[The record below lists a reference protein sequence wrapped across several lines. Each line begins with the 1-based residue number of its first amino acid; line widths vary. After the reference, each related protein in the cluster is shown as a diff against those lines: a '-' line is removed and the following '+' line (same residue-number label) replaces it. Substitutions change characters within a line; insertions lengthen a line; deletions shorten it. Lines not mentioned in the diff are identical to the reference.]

1 MVIWQFSKFLY
12 ALYNLHLITFKYHK
26 NSFRFLYTISPLY
39 LYTLILLNLSCQK
52 EIDLN
57 LPEAEEQIVVDGYI
71 ENNAYPYVVL
81 TRSVPFFSE
90 IDSVQ
95 LRSLVVTTAKVTV
108 TCDSVSEI
116 LTLQPNEKFFPPYVY
131 RGTTFKGEA
140 GKKYS
145 LKVEVSNKV
154 ITANTSITNKASID
168 SIWFEPLKDNDTLGL
183 LWMQIQDNPN
193 ESDYYRVLT
202 KRKGKDS
209 NYIPSMIF
217 SAFSDINFN
226 GKLFKIAV
234 YKGITDFSHPLEDI
248 YFNIKDTVNI
258 RLSTMDKESYNCW
271 MSLQNEMVNYGN
283 PLAEPNNPIVTNITN
298 GIGVWTGFGSNYYVY
313 TPR

>member
-1 MVIWQFSKFLY
+1 MENKVL
-12 ALYNLHLITFKYHK
+12 K
-26 NSFRFLYTISPLY
+26 NII
-39 LYTLILLNLSCQK
+39 LILILAFFSCQK

-81 TRSVPFFSE
+81 TKSVPFFSD
-90 IDSVQ
+90 IDSAQ
-95 LRSLVVTTAKVTV
+95 LRNLIVTTAKVTV
-108 TCDSVSEI
+108 TFDSVSEI
-116 LTLQPNEKFFPPYVY
+116 LTLQPNDKFFPPYVY
-131 RGTTFKGEA
+131 RGTTFKGEI

-145 LKVEVSNKV
+145 LKIEVNNKI
-154 ITANTSITNKASID
+154 ITSATTITKDASID
-168 SIWFEPLKDNDTLGL
+168 SIWFEHLKNNDTLGL

-193 ESDYYRVLT
+193 GNNYYRVLT

-217 SAFSDINFN
+217 SAFNDINFN
-226 GKLFKIAV
+226 GKLFTIAV
-234 YKGITDFSHPLEDI
+234 YKGITDFSHPLDDI

-258 RLSTMDKESYNCW
+258 RLSTMDNESYNCW

-283 PLAEPNNPIVTNITN
+283 PLAEPNNPIVTNISN
-298 GIGVWTGFGSNYYVY
+298 GIGVWSGFGSSYYTY
-313 TPR
+313 TPK

>member
-1 MVIWQFSKFLY
+1 MENKILTIFLM
-12 ALYNLHLITFKYHK
+12 LIIS
-26 NSFRFLYTISPLY
+26 SFF
-39 LYTLILLNLSCQK
+39 SCQK

-71 ENNAYPYVVL
+71 EYNSYPFVVL

-90 IDSVQ
+90 MDSAQ
-95 LRSLVVTTAKVTV
+95 LRKLVVTTAKVTV
-108 TCDSVSEI
+108 TSDTDSEI

-131 RGTTFKGEA
+131 RGTTFKGEI
-140 GKKYS
+140 GKEYS
-145 LKVEVSNKV
+145 IKVEVNNKV
-154 ITANTSITNKASID
+154 ITSKTSITNTAKID

-193 ESDYYRVLT
+193 ESNYYRVLT
-202 KRKGKDS
+202 KRKGKDR

-226 GKLFKIAV
+226 GKLFTIAV

-248 YFNIKDTVNI
+248 YFNVKDSVFI
-258 RLSTMDKESYNCW
+258 RLSTMDKESYDCW

-298 GIGVWTGFGSNYYVY
+298 GIGVWSGFGSTYYLY

>member
-1 MVIWQFSKFLY
+1 MENKVL
-12 ALYNLHLITFKYHK
+12 K
-26 NSFRFLYTISPLY
+26 NII
-39 LYTLILLNLSCQK
+39 LILILAFFSCQK

-81 TRSVPFFSE
+81 TKSVPFFSE
-90 IDSVQ
+90 IDSAQ
-95 LRSLVVTTAKVTV
+95 LRNLIVTTAKVTV
-108 TCDSVSEI
+108 TFDSVSEI
-116 LTLQPNEKFFPPYVY
+116 LTLQPNDKFFPPYVY
-131 RGTTFKGEA
+131 RGTTFKGEI

-145 LKVEVSNKV
+145 LKIEVNNKI
-154 ITANTSITNKASID
+154 ITSATTITKDASID
-168 SIWFEPLKDNDTLGL
+168 SIWFEHLENNDTLGL

-193 ESDYYRVLT
+193 ENNYYRVLT

-217 SAFSDINFN
+217 SAFNDINFN
-226 GKLFKIAV
+226 GKLFTIAV
-234 YKGITDFSHPLEDI
+234 YKGITDFSHPLDDI

-258 RLSTMDKESYNCW
+258 RLSTMDNESYNCW

-283 PLAEPNNPIVTNITN
+283 PLAEPNNPIVTNISN
-298 GIGVWTGFGSNYYVY
+298 GIGVWSGFGSSYYTY
-313 TPR
+313 TPK